1 MSAFK
6 RVFAPLDLEII
17 DRVYEAAWAQI
28 EAREPFRDKQ
38 KDGER
43 QEALRKR
50 IFAVA
55 GSGNID
61 FDDLCD
67 KVLATMPAPE
77 STDVVAPI
85 PQAEARAG

>member
-55 GSGNID
+55 GSSTSMIYATRCWR
-61 FDDLCD
+61 LC
-67 KVLATMPAPE
+67 LRQSQLT
-77 STDVVAPI
+77 S
-85 PQAEARAG
+85 